1 MLYTTEWVA
10 EKYNYY
16 NQLIWGGQLPPF
28 NSIQLSFTKSR
39 RTWGQAGTLKWR
51 RDYNGIPQP
60 TAPVLRLSNYY
71 DAPEWAKLNTLVHEM
86 CHLYEV
92 FCEPQYILDV
102 FKYNRYTHHYPR
114 HGHGTVFYE
123 QAARVEAI
131 TQIQIKRFVDQ
142 ERLASAVLSD
152 ETVDR
157 FNKSLERNG
166 GKIYVFLF
174 GLTRKGSNHG
184 ERYGYAKMGNL
195 ELWKKELPSLKE
207 YFDTA
212 LLCSTTNPQVNNLAA
227 RRTIRWNIVPE
238 VKDLIEKYN
247 LKPEELIYGDE
258 SIFPFNNTNETEDA
272 QQTTQQPQEKRY
284 RSFVLKMTSGRNIK
298 FDNVTKPEIENKLRE
313 LFPKWPDST
322 IEKVLNNQN
331 NFQESVNMEKEEVQ
345 TLIETMVKNEMRRKI
360 RKQETPEIE
369 PFTDEEMD
377 RLANGFVI
385 TN

>member
-1 MLYTTEWVA
+1 
-10 EKYNYY
+10 
-16 NQLIWGGQLPPF
+16 
-28 NSIQLSFTKSR
+28 
-39 RTWGQAGTLKWR
+39 
-51 RDYNGIPQP
+51 
-60 TAPVLRLSNYY
+60 
-71 DAPEWAKLNTLVHEM
+71 
-86 CHLYEV
+86 
-92 FCEPQYILDV
+92 
-102 FKYNRYTHHYPR
+102 
-114 HGHGTVFYE
+114 
-123 QAARVEAI
+123 
-131 TQIQIKRFVDQ
+131 
-142 ERLASAVLSD
+142 
-152 ETVDR
+152 
-157 FNKSLERNG
+157 
-166 GKIYVFLF
+166 
-174 GLTRKGSNHG
+174 
-184 ERYGYAKMGNL
+184 
-195 ELWKKELPSLKE
+195 LWKKKLPSLKE

-238 VKDLIEKYN
+238 VKDLIEKYD

-258 SIFPFNNTNETEDA
+258 TIFPFNNTNDTKDA

-298 FDNVTKPEIENKLRE
+298 FDNVTKPEVENKLRE

-322 IEKVLNNQN
+322 IEKVLNNKN
-331 NFQESVNMEKEEVQ
+331 NFQESINMEKEEVQ